1 MRATFFIC
9 QVIDYRP
16 GGAQSA
22 AWRPL
27 TIVRSGRP
35 HGGLLQSRARLALTI
50 VHQACCSGRPHG
62 GLLHLGFGRPH
73 GGLPQMGNRLS
84 FGNR

>member
-1 MRATFFIC
+1 MRPAFFIC

-35 HGGLLQSRARLALTI
+35 HGGLLY
-50 VHQACCSGRPHG
+50 
-62 GLLHLGFGRPH
+62 LGFGRPH